1 MYFQYIT
8 GLKFDG
14 KSQGKTTS
22 TRKLILPFVIQ
33 PVNYICMCT
42 SLEICVRP
50 ASVPMHF
57 QILLCLQCLNLKICY
72 FYFRLLTSIFL
83 IRKACLL

>member
-33 PVNYICMCT
+33 PVDYICMCT
-42 SLEICVRP
+42 SLEICVP
-50 ASVPMHF
+50 NSDLP
-57 QILLCLQCLNLKICY
+57 L
-72 FYFRLLTSIFL
+72 
-83 IRKACLL
+83 